1 LFSPDPLAGLLAG
14 HLKEDAMKPRFSF
27 VSFRFVVAFAAAA
40 AALAAGAG
48 PASAQQAGE
57 QQAGEQQAG
66 EQQATQRPGYEETI
80 VVTAE
85 RGPADIRDVGS
96 SVSVISGEEIRASG
110 ARWLLDVLQLAPGVS
125 VARGG
130 PPGSLTE
137 AFIRGADANHTLV
150 LIDGIKVNSPTS
162 GAYDLAGLQI
172 SADQIERIEI
182 VKGPQSTLYGSQA
195 IGGVINVITRPGSGA
210 GTWGVEADGG
220 SYGTG
225 GLRTWGHGQ
234 SGSLRYAGNLAFL
247 DSDGFSSASED
258 AGNPEA
264 DGYRNL
270 TYDGRAD
277 WISDSGVVARAFF
290 RGFDGDL
297 EFDGFDF
304 VSGPVDNAG
313 NVQRARDIYAGG
325 AVGYASGRYSS
336 MLEVSTSEAD
346 LDSET
351 PGDFFLG
358 IRLDSSI
365 RELDWQNELELAPGH
380 TLMGGVEYRR
390 EQAEVESRTALGADG
405 FSESVDV
412 VGVYVQD
419 RLSIGDRA
427 HLGAGLRY
435 EEHTTFG
442 SKWTGRATASVDL
455 GERARAHGSAGTG
468 FMAPTLNDLYF
479 PGFSNPDLQPEESL
493 GIDAGVELFLPEHR
507 LVGDATVF
515 YSDIDQL
522 IAFDFVAGVPANI
535 GNVIAAGLELSA
547 AWSASDTV
555 ELAGSYSHTSA
566 HPAGADQQLI
576 RRPRNQGSIRATV
589 RATPRLRTWGE
600 LRVKSERFDSG
611 PSGLVALPGYALIN
625 LAGEY
630 RLHDAVAL
638 RGRIDNLFDTEYEEV
653 AGFGTAG
660 VSGYVGL
667 AVTLTRR

>member
-1 LFSPDPLAGLLAG
+1 
-14 HLKEDAMKPRFSF
+14 MKPRFSF
-27 VSFRFVVAFAAAA
+27 VPFRFVLSMAAVA
-40 AALAAGAG
+40 AALSWVAADVAATPGGRPPSVA
-48 PASAQQAGE
+48 E
-57 QQAGEQQAG
+57 QQAGEQQAPAG
-66 EQQATQRPGYEETI
+66 EQQAGAQQVAQRPGYEETI

-85 RGPADIRDVGS
+85 RDPADIRDVGS

-137 AFIRGADANHTLV
+137 AFIRGADNNHTLV

-172 SADQIERIEI
+172 STDQIERIEI

-195 IGGVINVITRPGSGA
+195 IGGVINVITRQGSGA
-210 GTWGVEADGG
+210 GTWGVEVDGG
-220 SYGTG
+220 SYDTG

-234 SGSLRYAGNLAFL
+234 AGSLRYAGNLAFL
-247 DSDGFSSASED
+247 DSGGFSAASED

-270 TYDGRAD
+270 TYDGRVD
-277 WISDSGVVARAFF
+277 WTSDVGVVARAFF

-297 EFDGFDF
+297 EFDGYDF
-304 VSGPVDNAG
+304 VSGPVDHAG
-313 NVQRARDIYAGG
+313 NAQSARDIYAGG
-325 AVGYASGRYSS
+325 AVGYDGGRYSS
-336 MLEVSTSEAD
+336 IVEVSTSEAE
-346 LDSET
+346 LETET

-358 IRLDSSI
+358 FGLDSSI
-365 RELDWQNELELAPGH
+365 REVDWQSQLELAAGH

-390 EQAEVESRTALGADG
+390 ERAEVESRTALGADG

-412 VGVYVQD
+412 IGVYVQD
-419 RLSIGDRA
+419 RMSVGDRA

-442 SKWTGRATASVDL
+442 GKWTGRVTASVDL

-493 GIDAGVELFLPEHR
+493 GLDAGVEIFLPEHR

-515 YSDIDQL
+515 YNDIDQL
-522 IAFDFVAGVPANI
+522 IAFDFVAGIPANI

-547 AWSASDTV
+547 EWLASDTLR
-555 ELAGSYSHTSA
+555 LAGSYTYTNA
-566 HPAGADQQLI
+566 HPAGDDQQLV
-576 RRPRNQGSIRATV
+576 RRPRHQGSVRATV
-589 RATPRLRTWGE
+589 QATPRLLAWGE
-600 LRVKSERFDSG
+600 LRVKSERFDGG
-611 PSGLVALPGYALIN
+611 PSGLVALPAYGLIN

-638 RGRIDNLFDTEYEEV
+638 RGRIDNLFDADYEEV
-653 AGFGTAG
+653 VGFGTAG